1 MTRPMAAALVG
12 CGGVHLVAVISLVGL
27 AGWWWLAGGLAA
39 VAVPA
44 AAVIAAR
51 SRNAQHG

>member
-1 MTRPMAAALVG
+1 MTRPLAAALAG
-12 CGGVHLVAVISLVGL
+12 CCGVHLVAVTSLVAL
-27 AGWWWLAGGLAA
+27 AGWWWLAGGLAT
-39 VAVPA
+39 VAVP